1 MRRRSASPKCA
12 SLESLVIS
20 VQSPF
25 PLTGVDWGTPGSR
38 LTTDDWR
45 LGTHDSR
52 PALRRDAKALCR
64 DDEDSSLTS
73 LALLRAGA
81 ALGMTAGSE

>member
-1 MRRRSASPKCA
+1 
-12 SLESLVIS
+12 LVIS

-45 LGTHDSR
+45 LGTHD
-52 PALRRDAKALCR
+52 
-64 DDEDSSLTS
+64 
-73 LALLRAGA
+73 
-81 ALGMTAGSE
+81 